1 MSMPGYDPT
10 GGGRASAG
18 GGGAGGATTPGIL
31 PGFRDEGALSVAR
44 DDPKAALAYFQMQNG
59 GADKSGAWGKYR
71 DSMMAR
77 ALQAY
82 LSIVGLGGAGGGQTT
97 LNASNQGAG
106 DFMKQYQ
113 GGQGVGG
120 FLQGAANQVLNGGPN
135 GARGVDFTNMNSDQI
150 MNILNTVTGMTQFGA
165 PEMATYGTSNA
176 LDDLEA
182 QKARQFFSGGG
193 KTSVL
198 SAPGGGADTFRKL
211 LQTYLATK

>member
-1 MSMPGYDPT
+1 MSMPGYDPI
-10 GGGRASAG
+10 GGGAASNG
-18 GGGAGGATTPGIL
+18 GGGGGATTPGIL
-31 PGFRDEGALSVAR
+31 PGFRDDAAMKVTR
-44 DDPKAALAYFQMQNG
+44 DDPKAALAFFQLQNG
-59 GADKSGAWGKYR
+59 GADKSGDWGKYR

-82 LSIVGLGGAGGGQTT
+82 LSVVGVGGVGGGQTAF
-97 LNASNQGAG
+97 NASNAGVG

-135 GARGVDFTNMNSDQI
+135 GARGIDFSNMNSDQI
-150 MNILNTVTGMTQFGA
+150 MNILNTVTGMAQFGA

-182 QKARQFFSGGG
+182 QKARQFFGGGG

-198 SAPGGGADTFRKL
+198 AAPGGGAETFRKL